1 MSKCCKC
8 FDFPIEMCGW
18 ESGFSV
24 IFVYIFGNYVYT
36 MKMDEH
42 RGIYIYSTIVHN
54 KVIIKDIQICA
65 LLVEYG
71 L

>member
-42 RGIYIYSTIVHN
+42 RGIYLLNYS
-54 KVIIKDIQICA
+54 A
-65 LLVEYG
+65 
-71 L
+71 